1 VAINVDP
8 AALDSE
14 SERFGYSQTAMQLR
28 EKTLRRETLS
38 VWGIRHSGISFVLL
52 FLIFMCQGCAA
63 VGDVSRREGMTMT
76 DAIVSRGDDRQI
88 EGRKLPTN
96 INLSKTSQIQ
106 LVQSGRASW
115 YGPGF
120 HGKVTASGE
129 TFDDAALTAA
139 HKSLP
144 LGSKARVTNVIN
156 GNSVEVKINDR
167 GPWTQGR
174 IIDLSRAAARALGIL
189 EKGIAI
195 VRVELV
201 GAESVK

>member
-1 VAINVDP
+1 MSILRRWIPKAKGSDIQ
-8 AALDSE
+8 
-14 SERFGYSQTAMQLR
+14 QTAMQLR

-38 VWGIRHSGISFVLL
+38 VWRIRHSGISFVLL

-156 GNSVEVKINDR
+156 GNFVEVKINDR

>member
-1 VAINVDP
+1 
-8 AALDSE
+8 
-14 SERFGYSQTAMQLR
+14 
-28 EKTLRRETLS
+28 
-38 VWGIRHSGISFVLL
+38 
-52 FLIFMCQGCAA
+52 
-63 VGDVSRREGMTMT
+63 MTMT
-76 DAIVSRGDDRQI
+76 DAIVSRGDDIQI
-88 EGRKLPTN
+88 EGLKLPTN
-96 INLSKTSQIQ
+96 FNLSKTSQIQ

-129 TFDDAALTAA
+129 TFDEAALTAA

-144 LGSKARVTNVIN
+144 LGSKARVTNVTN

-167 GPWTQGR
+167 GPFTQGR

-189 EKGIAI
+189 GTGITI

-201 GAESVK
+201 ASESDK

>member
-1 VAINVDP
+1 MSILRRWIPKAKGSDIQ
-8 AALDSE
+8 
-14 SERFGYSQTAMQLR
+14 QTAMQLR

-38 VWGIRHSGISFVLL
+38 VWRIRHSGISFVLL

>member
-1 VAINVDP
+1 
-8 AALDSE
+8 
-14 SERFGYSQTAMQLR
+14 
-28 EKTLRRETLS
+28 
-38 VWGIRHSGISFVLL
+38 
-52 FLIFMCQGCAA
+52 
-63 VGDVSRREGMTMT
+63 MT
-76 DAIVSRGDDRQI
+76 DAIVSRGDD
-88 EGRKLPTN
+88 
-96 INLSKTSQIQ
+96 
-106 LVQSGRASW
+106 LVQSGKASW

-129 TFDDAALTAA
+129 TFDDAALSAA

-144 LGSKARVTNVIN
+144 LGSRARVTNVLN

-167 GPWTQGR
+167 GPFIRGR

-201 GAESVK
+201 ASERVN